1 MKTIKFRGRPTSAM
15 YGNLVFGDL
24 IHYSGRIAI
33 HVIGQGIYTVDP
45 DGVAHVI
52 GQGICTVDPDSV
64 AQLIGYDVDGKEVYE
79 GDTLTDILGN
89 EYTAKTRIELT
100 CDDAQSA
107 TGKAYYAGT
116 VDNLK
121 LKVSKP

>member
-1 MKTIKFRGRPTSAM
+1 MKTIKFRGRDVDNGEYV
-15 YGNLVFGDL
+15 YGEF
-24 IHYSGRIAI
+24 
-33 HVIGQGIYTVDP
+33 GQGATSGEPMIYFYDEDAQQWV
-45 DGVAHVI
+45 GAEI
-52 GQGICTVDPDSV
+52 YSDSV
-64 AQLIGYDVDGKEVYE
+64 AQLVGYDVDGKEVYE

-89 EYTAKTRIELT
+89 EYTARIRIELT

-121 LKVSKP
+121 LKEKAA

>member
-1 MKTIKFRGRPTSAM
+1 MKKIPIKFRGRSLETGEVIFSRIVD
-15 YGNLVFGDL
+15 YGSDF
-24 IHYSGRIAI
+24 AK
-33 HVIGQGIYTVDP
+33 IGYWVRAYG
-45 DGVAHVI
+45 AWELRWEK
-52 GQGICTVDPDSV
+52 VDPDSV

-100 CDDAQSA
+100 CDDKQSY
-107 TGKAYYAGT
+107 TGKVYYAGS

-121 LKVSKP
+121 LKGEAA